1 MPRRRYSSSS
11 GSESGS
17 SSDSMENTS
26 KKAKKTESS
35 GEIELRLES
44 LICRIGEKS
53 TSSLESNLEV
63 LGKVLKSDLT
73 HFKEWVNTHLFLIQI
88 VHLNQIYNR
97 YIVLCCLSNARE
109 NDDLLNISWMAEF
122 TRWSLRFRIYTLH
135 SWPAQWYA
143 ADQSLG
149 SCPINDTIHF
159 RKWDK

>member
-73 HFKEWVNTHLFLIQI
+73 HFKE
-88 VHLNQIYNR
+88 
-97 YIVLCCLSNARE
+97 
-109 NDDLLNISWMAEF
+109 
-122 TRWSLRFRIYTLH
+122 
-135 SWPAQWYA
+135 
-143 ADQSLG
+143 
-149 SCPINDTIHF
+149 
-159 RKWDK
+159 